1 MSANCQEFA
10 RAFIRKIA
18 GATTSVTVC
27 MLLQTGIF
35 ALLPHFL
42 NCLLFYCYVVFRP
55 ASTLLILPE
64 YKSFALCFSITLIGG
79 LPLFDLI
86 LQTRRGFDFETMV
99 WTYWHSSYKTKLE
112 KKSIRRY
119 LSESSSRFFAVSVYT
134 IFIVAIFVILMFV
147 VGLMNQA
154 LFLIASIP
162 IRYFEGWMNGGGYDD
177 TSCNYGVELRFQ
189 TLAAVFQRMS
199 RVLDVFHI
207 ERNYE
212 SLLQDLGE
220 KWSSLNAT
228 VLGSNITMEAVWQT
242 PLVQELW
249 CGRALTE
256 PRLNHEKISWTSY
269 ASGAFVVIGFLSF
282 SWSQIFLYYLKVS
295 THRYLSS

>member
-10 RAFIRKIA
+10 RAFIQKIA
-18 GATTSVTVC
+18 GATTSITVC

-42 NCLLFYCYVVFRP
+42 NCLLFYCYMVFWP
-55 ASTLLILPE
+55 ASTLLVLSD
-64 YKSFALCFSITLIGG
+64 YKSFALCFSITLVGG

-99 WTYWHSSYKTKLE
+99 WTYWHRSYKTKFE
-112 KKSIRRY
+112 RKSIRRY
-119 LSESSSRFFAVSVYT
+119 LAESSSRFLAVSVYT
-134 IFIVAIFVILMFV
+134 LFMVAIFVILMFA
-147 VGLMNQA
+147 VGLMNQS
-154 LFLIASIP
+154 LFFIASIP

-189 TLAAVFQRMS
+189 TLAAIFQRMS

-207 ERNYE
+207 KRNYE
-212 SLLQDLGE
+212 SLFQDLGE

-228 VLGSNITMEAVWQT
+228 AHGSNTTMEAVWQT

-256 PRLNHEKISWTSY
+256 PGLNDEKISWTSY
-269 ASGAFVVIGFLSF
+269 VGGAFVVIGFMSF
-282 SWSQIFLYYLKVS
+282 SWSQIFVYYLKVS
-295 THRYLSS
+295 THRYLSR